1 MRRRGMQWR
10 WRALVGI
17 GVTIGLALAL
27 AGCQGNPAP
36 SPTGTVDATATAST
50 DVSPTAPPV
59 DPAATA
65 QVCGLAVAATR
76 TTTKIFNDQ
85 MAAFEQAAAT
95 NDEPAMFA
103 AAEAI
108 NQQFTTL
115 ATTFTQLSQRPIDP
129 ALRAVLTDIAT
140 ALTQMSSLSYT
151 GTTVDIRKKLID
163 FTDALNHA
171 CVSPTASSS
180 AAPG

>member
-1 MRRRGMQWR
+1 MHWR
-10 WRALVGI
+10 WRARVGI
-17 GVTIGLALAL
+17 GVGVTIALALAL
-27 AGCQGNPAP
+27 AGCEANPAP
-36 SPTGTVDATATAST
+36 SPTSSVDATATAST
-50 DVSPTAPPV
+50 DASPTVVPV
-59 DPAATA
+59 DSAATA
-65 QVCGLAVAATR
+65 QVCGLAVAATG

-95 NDEPAMFA
+95 NDESAMFA

-129 ALRAVLTDIAT
+129 ALRAVLTDVAT

-151 GTTVDIRKKLID
+151 GTTVDIRKKLVD
-163 FTDALNHA
+163 FTDALNHV

>member
-1 MRRRGMQWR
+1 MRRRGMHWR
-10 WRALVGI
+10 WRTRIGI
-17 GVTIGLALAL
+17 GVTIGLVLAL
-27 AGCQGNPAP
+27 AGCQANPAP
-36 SPTGTVDATATAST
+36 GPTGTTEATATAST
-50 DVSPTAPPV
+50 DASPTAPPV

-65 QVCGLAVAATR
+65 QVCGLAVAATG

-95 NDEPAMFA
+95 SDESAMFA

-115 ATTFTQLSQRPIDP
+115 ATTFTQLAQRPIDP
-129 ALRAVLTDIAT
+129 ALRGVLTDVAT

-151 GTTVDIRKKLID
+151 GTTVDIRKKLVD
-163 FTDALNHA
+163 FTDALNHV
-171 CVSPTASSS
+171 CVSPTASST
-180 AAPG
+180 PGPG